1 MEDQEGEI
9 KKIAKRLNLME
20 ARLGRLESL
29 LVQRNENSELL
40 LTDLAIPEEGTSLS
54 SEKLNEEDRGIEVRI
69 GRFGLAWLGNIVLL
83 FGITFLAQNL
93 MNLGSYFLA
102 TLTGYISA
110 ALVFFLAMYLSKK
123 NTHLA
128 SVLRINSQ
136 LLLYYTTLRLHFFSD
151 RLVISNHEIAL
162 GFLLALVA
170 LQAWLAI
177 KDRSQAFGALSVVF
191 ALTTGIVSNS
201 THFMLFMILLSGTGS
216 VFYYYRF
223 KWEALLVITI
233 ILAYISFFIWFL
245 GNPVMGDAIKIM
257 TEHKLGIVYFFVL
270 GAIFSGVL
278 LLRNRDLS
286 STEFLI
292 VVTFVNGILFTILLT
307 FIVMGLFSKNYV
319 GLFTV
324 ISSCCL
330 GYSIFLHSKSDWNFG
345 SAFYSLYGFMAMSI
359 SLYGFFGFPGV
370 YLLLSVQSLIVVSVA
385 LWFRNRLIIIMNS
398 LLFLTIL
405 LIYLFTSKSVNGVN
419 FSFAMISLIS
429 ARIINWKKSRLQIET
444 DLLRN
449 LYMIEGFFMMLF
461 ALFHAI
467 PKQFITLS
475 WTIAALLYFLIGLIL
490 KNIKYRYLALGTMIC
505 AAIYLFIIDLANI
518 EILFRILA
526 LLFLSAISLGISMY
540 YTNHIKHSDN

>member
-1 MEDQEGEI
+1 MEDKEEEI
-9 KKIAKRLNLME
+9 KKIAKRLNLIE
-20 ARLGRLESL
+20 DRLVRLESL
-29 LVQRNENSELL
+29 LVQSKENSELL
-40 LTDLAIPEEGTSLS
+40 SQEAISLEGTSLI
-54 SEKLNEEDRGIEVRI
+54 SEKLNEEEDKGIEVRI

-93 MNLGSYFLA
+93 MNLGSYLLSA
-102 TLTGYISA
+102 LIGYISA
-110 ALVFFLAMYLSKK
+110 ALIFSLAVFLEKK
-123 NTHLA
+123 NGHL
-128 SVLRINSQ
+128 SSIFRINAH
-136 LLLYYTTLRLHFFSD
+136 LLLFYITLRLHFFSD
-151 RLVISNHEIAL
+151 RLLVANHVIIL
-162 GFLLALVA
+162 CLLSALVA
-170 LQAWLAI
+170 LQVYLAI
-177 KDRSQAFGALSVVF
+177 KDKSQTFGAISVLF
-191 ALTTGIVSNS
+191 ALTTGILSNS
-201 THFMLFMILLSGTGS
+201 THFMLFMIILAAAGS

-233 ILAYISFFIWFL
+233 MLAYISFFIWFL
-245 GNPVMGDAIKIM
+245 GNPVMGGEIKIM
-257 TEHKLGIVYFFVL
+257 TEHKSGIFYFFVL
-270 GAIFSGVL
+270 GAIFSSVL

-324 ISSCCL
+324 ISFCCL
-330 GYSIFLHSKSDWNFG
+330 CYSIFLHSRSDWNFG

-370 YLLLSVQSLIVVSVA
+370 FLLLSVQSLIVVSVA
-385 LWFRNRLIIIMNS
+385 LWFRNKLIIIMNS

-405 LIYLFTSKSVNGVN
+405 MIYLFTSKSVNGVN

-444 DLLRN
+444 DLMRN

-490 KNIKYRYLALGTMIC
+490 KNIKYRYMALGTMIC